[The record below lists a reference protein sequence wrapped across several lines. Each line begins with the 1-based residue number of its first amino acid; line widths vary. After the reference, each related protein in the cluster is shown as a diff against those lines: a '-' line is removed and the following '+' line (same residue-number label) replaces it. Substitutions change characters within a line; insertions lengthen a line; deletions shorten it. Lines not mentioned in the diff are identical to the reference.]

1 MWSLCRT
8 KATVQNTMH
17 NCARKKLACA
27 VLQVLG
33 IPYTEE
39 LASSPRNWTPP
50 DPVTS
55 PPNKRPKLSHESGT
69 HRSTDV
75 SDAPDSDAPDSA
87 MQDQD
92 QEREQ
97 VRAGVEAEQAR
108 DGMEAEQAKAGTG
121 AEQAKAG
128 VEAEQARVCRVIQV
142 HGVRLLRQLNGG
154 SEPGQFTNGTT
165 ATSSTALTATGD
177 SNFIKER

>member
-1 MWSLCRT
+1 
-8 KATVQNTMH
+8 MH

-39 LASSPRNWTPP
+39 LASTPRNWTPP

-69 HRSTDV
+69 DRSTDA
-75 SDAPDSDAPDSA
+75 SDAPDSG

-92 QEREQ
+92 QKPEQ
-97 VRAGVEAEQAR
+97 ARAGVEAEQAKA
-108 DGMEAEQAKAGTG
+108 GMEAEQA
-121 AEQAKAG
+121 
-128 VEAEQARVCRVIQV
+128 RVHRVIQV
-142 HGVRLLRQLNGG
+142 HGVSLLRQLNGG
-154 SEPGQFTNGTT
+154 SEPGQFTNGTP
-165 ATSSTALTATGD
+165 ATSSTTLTATGD
-177 SNFIKER
+177 SNFNKER